1 MLLIDYGEQNNVY
14 WWSANISEL
23 DKWYFVWIRYRKMQG
38 SVIMMP
44 IILTLNVPTTYF
56 YSLQDNYAMRRLK
69 ELLLSQVVMRTLY
82 DIAVGLLGQV
92 VS

>member
-1 MLLIDYGEQNNVY
+1 
-14 WWSANISEL
+14 
-23 DKWYFVWIRYRKMQG
+23 MQG

-69 ELLLSQVVMRTLY
+69 ELLLSQVVMRTLF
-82 DIAVGLLGQV
+82 DIAVGLLEQV
-92 VS
+92 GS

>member
-1 MLLIDYGEQNNVY
+1 
-14 WWSANISEL
+14 
-23 DKWYFVWIRYRKMQG
+23 MQG
-38 SVIMMP
+38 SVIMKP

-82 DIAVGLLGQV
+82 DIAVGLLEQV
-92 VS
+92 DS